1 MKENKRIEFYINRVY
16 KQRDH
21 LAEGIKNTLVEVSEA
36 TPFQAV
42 DAITWNFENMVINVE
57 GSEEDKVACALALQD
72 VLDRTP
78 AGGGAE
84 R

>member
-1 MKENKRIEFYINRVY
+1 MNAQNQGDLSLLTMITQVVERHGCK
-16 KQRDH
+16 
-21 LAEGIKNTLVEVSEA
+21 LVD
-36 TPFQAV
+36 V
-42 DAITWNFENMVINVE
+42 DFENMVINVE